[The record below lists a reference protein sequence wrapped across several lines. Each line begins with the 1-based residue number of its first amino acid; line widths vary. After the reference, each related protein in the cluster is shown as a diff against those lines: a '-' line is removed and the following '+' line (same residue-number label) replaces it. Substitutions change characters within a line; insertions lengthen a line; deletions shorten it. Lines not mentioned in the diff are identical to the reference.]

1 MEQSKLDSKELQK
14 IFFEINRG
22 YSRCEY
28 EGTPIFIRHSNLEE
42 GSVTQEFY
50 EKYYNKA
57 KKMGLMNESEL
68 LEFLNKEELWTA
80 EEESLSKSNEI
91 EISQLRQTASNL
103 IIKKQKEDIAKKIK
117 VLEKEIS
124 KNKIKR
130 LGLVRNTCE
139 EYASKRSNEQYVF
152 YCVYKDEKLEEIFF
166 TPEEYEELERAELY
180 GLYEI
185 YNDSTHKFNPDNL
198 AQIGMEGFFTS
209 YFNLFGDD
217 VSRFFN
223 KPVLELTYYQ
233 VNLLSYGRMFNNIFK
248 NYDDIPEGI
257 RNNAKKLL
265 EYVEDLSKK
274 SSKIERT
281 KDRARQSIDG
291 GFTHAG
297 ASKDDLREAGIDVD
311 NAKDIHE
318 ASKEYGKDGEMD
330 MEDFIRMHGK

>member
-1 MEQSKLDSKELQK
+1 
-14 IFFEINRG
+14 
-22 YSRCEY
+22 
-28 EGTPIFIRHSNLEE
+28 
-42 GSVTQEFY
+42 
-50 EKYYNKA
+50 
-57 KKMGLMNESEL
+57 MNESEL
-68 LEFLNKEELWTA
+68 LEFLNKEELWTT
-80 EEESLSKSNEI
+80 EEENLSKSNEI

-103 IIKKQKEDIAKKIK
+103 IIKKQKEQISEKIK
-117 VLEKEIS
+117 ILEKEIS
-124 KNKIKR
+124 KNRIKR

-152 YCVYKDEKLEEIFF
+152 YCVYKDEKLEERFF
-166 TPEEYEELERAELY
+166 TPEEYEELDRIELHEVY
-180 GLYEI
+180 GI
-185 YNDSTHKFNPDNL
+185 YNDSAEKFNPDNL

-217 VSRFFN
+217 VSGFFN

-233 VNLLSYGRMFNNIFK
+233 INLLSYGRMFNNIFK

-257 RNNAKKLL
+257 QNNAKKLL
-265 EYVEDLSKK
+265 EYVQDINKK
-274 SSKIERT
+274 KGKIEKT

-330 MEDFIRMHGK
+330 MDDFIRMHGK